1 MIVSGLVNVFTQ
13 DIEVALDF
21 YQGVLGLP
29 ESFRT
34 PTTGVPEHVEMT
46 AGDFVLGVSAAGAA
60 ERVHGVKP
68 ETGHPVLSLVFWVD
82 DVEAHDLGRIG
93 PFLENHPLFPEQ
105 ANISLAEVTGENALK
120 LRTWERGVGLTK
132 ACGSAACAAAV
143 SAARKGLTGRTVS
156 VALPGGTLVI
166 DWRADDHVVMTGPCA
181 FEHEGTLDL
190 GALV

>member
-68 ETGHPVLSLVFWVD
+68 ETGHPVMSLVFWVD
-82 DVEAHDLGRIG
+82 DVDATFDAATGAGAPAVTPPHDAGNNNR
-93 PFLENHPLFPEQ
+93 
-105 ANISLAEVTGENALK
+105 NAVV
-120 LRTWERGVGLTK
+120 RD
-132 ACGSAACAAAV
+132 
-143 SAARKGLTGRTVS
+143 
-156 VALPGGTLVI
+156 PDGTLVEFVAK
-166 DWRADDHVVMTGPCA
+166 RS
-181 FEHEGTLDL
+181 
-190 GALV
+190 